1 MLKIYGIAKIEIEND
16 KVVNISGVDTTIM
29 VVDYDKKGN
38 LHKGRKCEKIIMDFT
53 NGYKDNEPVTFTAVE
68 DQA

>member
-1 MLKIYGIAKIEIEND
+1 
-16 KVVNISGVDTTIM
+16 M

-53 NGYKDNEPVTFTAVE
+53 NGYKDHEPVTFTAVE
-68 DQA
+68 D

>member
-16 KVVNISGVDTTIM
+16 KVVNISGVDTTVM
-29 VVDYDKKGN
+29 VIDYDKKGN

-53 NGYKDNEPVTFTAVE
+53 TGYKDHESVTFTTVE
-68 DQA
+68 D